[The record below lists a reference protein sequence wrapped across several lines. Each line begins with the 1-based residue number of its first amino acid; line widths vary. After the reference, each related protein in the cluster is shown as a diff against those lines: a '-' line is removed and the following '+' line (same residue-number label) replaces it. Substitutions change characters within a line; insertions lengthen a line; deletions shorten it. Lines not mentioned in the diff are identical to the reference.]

1 MSQGCSTWKGKSWI
15 SGKGGNLMSSDWRS
29 KVWVLKEWNTA
40 IGVGIPLWPPGYCVC
55 YIAAEE
61 STSPY
66 FQVCISFPCW
76 SVFFRPF
83 KGKCTSLNLLL
94 QTEIFQLTPWFP
106 PPPQHSI
113 SNDSTQLTNLWP
125 VKWASFAW
133 ENRGFT
139 DAPGLQAGLPMA
151 GRLRHPKLKRGVLFF
166 GA

>member
-83 KGKCTSLNLLL
+83 KGKCSPLNLLL

-106 PPPQHSI
+106 PPPNTKHIQWQHTTDKLMTSNVSI
-113 SNDSTQLTNLWP
+113 LC
-125 VKWASFAW
+125 
-133 ENRGFT
+133 
-139 DAPGLQAGLPMA
+139 
-151 GRLRHPKLKRGVLFF
+151 LRNPWFYWCSRTSSRCTYGWKAKTPQT
-166 GA
+166 